1 MKRYSLFYNGLA
13 AALFALTL
21 TLQTH
26 TTHAQSTVTIP
37 TTGVTLYVDS
47 SFTGTTVNQPGGTYK
62 SIQSAV
68 IYALSQNRSNNNV
81 RILIKKGNGYRESIN
96 LDDSY
101 KTAKTITLE
110 AFDPNNRPTI
120 LGSDYWGGNTFGLS
134 APLNGNQV
142 YYHSCNTP
150 QGIQLDIW
158 ANANANDIT
167 VSNFN
172 IPPVVRRNEVM
183 IVRYGTQSVPM
194 KRVLSYGEMVPG
206 SFYVHE
212 DVGVNGYGNFFFMLP
227 PGAPSGAN
235 IGQVYAEV
243 GVRSTILVANGRQNL
258 ILKNLNFQ
266 TAADYFY
273 GAVRIQGCTNVLI
286 DGCAMN
292 YNAGKGLVIDNN
304 TNTTIQYSNFNS
316 NGITGLAA
324 GYAKNLLVQ
333 NCVSNGN
340 NWRGAQ
346 GGLGEFDSAGVKIYK
361 AHNSKFNLLTTN
373 DNQGECPGLWLDTDI
388 KNVTVSGLTSQRNKQ
403 GLFYEAAQGPC
414 IVNTAT
420 NGTKSNMS
428 NNRIAG
434 VLQASANNLTL
445 DGCIIGNN
453 STNLSSNIAGAQV
466 LIFSIAAGRT
476 YVDFENTGIG
486 IQYAYGDNTTIK
498 NSKIYWNLDTN
509 FHPMYAN
516 GDGNSFGYQLFMK
529 TLKASNNQYWHKDQ
543 YSWAFQ
549 RYDNSFTQGIFTN
562 WRADLAVP
570 ANNTTG
576 TVRETGSSFSII
588 P

>member
-1 MKRYSLFYNGLA
+1 MNRYSLFCTGLA
-13 AALFALTL
+13 ACFAFTL
-21 TLQTH
+21 PIAA
-26 TTHAQSTVTIP
+26 THAQTGSTVTIP

-47 SFTGTTVNQPGGTYK
+47 SFTGTTLDGPGGTYK
-62 SIQSAV
+62 SIQPAV
-68 IYALSQNRSNNNV
+68 NHALYQNRNNNNV

-96 LDDSY
+96 LDDPN
-101 KTAKTITLE
+101 KTTKTITLE

-142 YYHSCNTP
+142 YYHGCNTP

-158 ANANANDIT
+158 ANQTDPTVDI
-167 VSNFN
+167 FN
-172 IPPVVRRNEVM
+172 IPNVVRRNEVM
-183 IVRYGTQSVPM
+183 IVRYGNQIVPM

-212 DVGVNGYGNFFFMLP
+212 DVGVSGYGNFFFMLP
-227 PGAPSGAN
+227 SGAPSGAN
-235 IGQVYAEV
+235 ISQVYAEV
-243 GVRSTILVANGRQNL
+243 GVRPTILVANGRQNL
-258 ILKNLNFQ
+258 IIKNLNFQ

-273 GAVRIQGCTNVLI
+273 GAVKIQGCTNVLI
-286 DGCAMN
+286 DGCTMN
-292 YNAGKGLVIDNN
+292 FNAGKGLVIDND
-304 TNTTIQYSNFNS
+304 TNITVQYSNFDS
-316 NGITGLAA
+316 NGIAGLAG
-324 GYAKNLLVQ
+324 GYVKNLLVQ
-333 NCVSNGN
+333 SCVSNGN

-346 GGLGEFDSAGVKIYK
+346 GNLGGWDSAGVKFYK

-388 KNVTVSGLTSQRNKQ
+388 KNVTVSGLTAQRNNQ

-428 NNRIAG
+428 NNRFAG

-445 DGCIIGNN
+445 DGCIVGNN
-453 STNLSSNIAGAQV
+453 STNISSSTAGAQV
-466 LIFSIAAGRT
+466 LVFSIAAGRQ
-476 YVDFENTGIG
+476 YIDFENTGSG

-516 GDGNSFGYQLFMK
+516 ADGSAIGYQRFMRS
-529 TLKASNNQYWHKDQ
+529 LRASNNQYWHKDPN
-543 YSWAFQ
+543 SWTFQ
-549 RYDNSFTQGIFTN
+549 RYDGSYTNGIFAN
-562 WRADLAVP
+562 WKIDLVN
-570 ANNTTG
+570 NNTTG
-576 TVRETGSSFSII
+576 TTRETGSTFSIV